1 MDTSLGLTQS
11 LKQQL
16 TLSPQLIQT
25 LEILAMSTLE
35 LQQRIKNEIEINPA
49 LAIPAERNVSLERLA
64 ARQDSH
70 VDDDLGDSPR
80 YGRSMDGF
88 TRLSSSYDQEAAD
101 RNARFIDGALS
112 RSETLQEHL
121 IRQLGCLKLSD
132 EQMELGTLIISNLD
146 HNGFYRVDPV
156 SLVPDSRMKPLME
169 MIPIVQSLDPAGI
182 GVPDFRQSLILQAKM
197 DQLDPKDFE
206 IFSRIVQ
213 DYLEKLRLN
222 KFKEVAKE
230 LGISEDELSNLYG
243 YLQTLNPYPGL
254 QYSDSEIQYAI
265 PDLFVHF
272 EDGKLQLKLN
282 NEAVPSLSIDSEFLE
297 LEINPKDTNYKETT
311 SYINNAIRS
320 ANQLI
325 SQIHMRNET
334 IKKIGLQLIK
344 HQHEFFIKGPRYLKP
359 LTYRTISEEL
369 SLHETTISRAVQGK
383 YIDTDWG
390 ILPIKELFS
399 SAIQTTI
406 PGKEEVSKTAVMD
419 LLKEI
424 IETHTGDKPLSD
436 QKLSDMLN
444 ERGIKIAR
452 RTVSK
457 YRQALNIDSSYI
469 RS

>member
-1 MDTSLGLTQS
+1 
-11 LKQQL
+11 
-16 TLSPQLIQT
+16 
-25 LEILAMSTLE
+25 
-35 LQQRIKNEIEINPA
+35 
-49 LAIPAERNVSLERLA
+49 
-64 ARQDSH
+64 
-70 VDDDLGDSPR
+70 
-80 YGRSMDGF
+80 
-88 TRLSSSYDQEAAD
+88 
-101 RNARFIDGALS
+101 
-112 RSETLQEHL
+112 
-121 IRQLGCLKLSD
+121 
-132 EQMELGTLIISNLD
+132 
-146 HNGFYRVDPV
+146 
-156 SLVPDSRMKPLME
+156 
-169 MIPIVQSLDPAGI
+169 
-182 GVPDFRQSLILQAKM
+182 
-197 DQLDPKDFE
+197 
-206 IFSRIVQ
+206 
-213 DYLEKLRLN
+213 
-222 KFKEVAKE
+222 
-230 LGISEDELSNLYG
+230 
-243 YLQTLNPYPGL
+243 
-254 QYSDSEIQYAI
+254 
-265 PDLFVHF
+265 
-272 EDGKLQLKLN
+272 
-282 NEAVPSLSIDSEFLE
+282 SLSIDSEFLE